1 MSSNT
6 NATFASNAAVPPTV
20 EPPLSPI
27 QAAIKAR
34 IAAKK
39 AAAAKPRPPPGRKAQ
54 ELDVEAGP
62 RTSRTPGTTRQTPF
76 YPRSMSK

>member
-1 MSSNT
+1 MSLKSNVS
-6 NATFASNAAVPPTV
+6 FASNANTPPAA

-62 RTSRTPGTTRQTPF
+62 RASRSPGTTRQTPF